1 MDSRIGLLLAFAL
14 SVGAAWADTEYVVK
28 PGDTL
33 GDICRAHGVDLAE
46 VVRLNQIEDADLI
59 FPGEL
64 IVLPDGKEEQTSR
77 SASGAVPPP
86 QAPSE
91 HDRLS
96 TSATLPFKTYGGVGA
111 NLRAVSRVKIA
122 EEVLDKLNQAPPTS
136 IGGFQMVAQLGE
148 IALRAPMED
157 RAMVVGMLS
166 LITVPYASTLAGTLG
181 TMPTFAMDSVFP
193 VAKTAIGQV
202 IKQTLTSY
210 GRTGVNQVV
219 NTATNAATQAAVGA
233 ATSALGQ

>member
-1 MDSRIGLLLAFAL
+1 MHTRIGLLLAFAL

-33 GDICRAHGVDLAE
+33 SDVCRAHGVDLAE

-64 IVLPDGKEEQTSR
+64 LVLPDGKQG
-77 SASGAVPPP
+77 SASGALPPP
-86 QAPSE
+86 QAPSA
-91 HDRLS
+91 HDRLT
-96 TSATLPFKTYGGVGA
+96 TSATLPFKTYGSVGS

-122 EEVLDKLNQAPPTS
+122 EEVLDKLSQAPPTS
-136 IGGFQMVAQLGE
+136 IGGFQMAAQLGE

-181 TMPTFAMDSVFP
+181 TMPTFAMDAVFP
-193 VAKTAIGQV
+193 AAKTAIGQV

-219 NTATNAATQAAVGA
+219 NAATQAAVGA
-233 ATSALGQ
+233 ATTALGQ

>member
-1 MDSRIGLLLAFAL
+1 MHTRIGLLLAFAL

-64 IVLPDGKEEQTSR
+64 LVLPDGKEEGQ
-77 SASGAVPPP
+77 SANGALPPP
-86 QAPSE
+86 QAPSA

-96 TSATLPFKTYGGVGA
+96 TSATLPFKTYGSVGS

-136 IGGFQMVAQLGE
+136 IGGFQMAAQLGE

-181 TMPTFAMDSVFP
+181 TMPTFAMDAVFP
-193 VAKTAIGQV
+193 AAKTAIGQV

-210 GRTGVNQVV
+210 GRNGVNQVV
-219 NTATNAATQAAVGA
+219 NAATNAATQAAVGA
-233 ATSALGQ
+233 ATTALGQ